1 MSPLD
6 GVSVESFAASQPES
20 SWDDFFAYAEEIFV
34 HYQNIITSAI
44 PVAIEIASWAAARF
58 SDSLEFFEQSSSPV
72 CLGISGSLPNH
83 PALSAF
89 DNLVGPLVFEAR
101 RRHGPRIPKH
111 EYMQIARAID
121 HAKLK
126 PLNHLEGKWRKDLAT
141 SNRDYRKAI
150 HTFEAALGSRFKRGA
165 LKRIYRA
172 HEKWQERHPNLSG

>member
-1 MSPLD
+1 M
-6 GVSVESFAASQPES
+6 ESFAASQPES
-20 SWDDFFAYAEEIFV
+20 SWDDFFALAEEIFA
-34 HYQNIITSAI
+34 HYQNIITRAI

-58 SDSLEFFEQSSSPV
+58 SDSLDFFEQSFSPV

-83 PALSAF
+83 AALSAF

-101 RRHGPRIPKH
+101 RRHGPRLPKH

-126 PLNHLEGKWRKDLAT
+126 PLNHLEGKWRKDLAA

-150 HTFEAALGSRFKRGA
+150 HTFEAALKSRFKRGA

-172 HEKWQERHPNLSG
+172 HDNWQEKYPNLSG